1 MSIYTENGY
10 KNRKYYLDC
19 LAVDHDLP
27 RSTVYM
33 LADLL
38 GPDEDFDG
46 LVNAVEDAESEI
58 DYEARMVS
66 FFG

>member
-1 MSIYTENGY
+1 
-10 KNRKYYLDC
+10 
-19 LAVDHDLP
+19 
-27 RSTVYM
+27 M
-33 LADLL
+33 LADML

-58 DYEARMVS
+58 DYEARMAS